1 MQEQQGASQQRE
13 GKGEAA
19 VGPGGKGPYEPP
31 PISPTAGTFTRFVVA
46 LASRSD
52 SLHELTLAMRR
63 ELRGLLVEKMKS
75 RSLWSSSPAYV
86 GVLGHPQWLPSDV
99 RDDSSPLEEL
109 LHDCYLHI
117 FGERLPRLL
126 HQLKVRSQI
135 DGLVVVLV
143 GQFLTGRQKYLDPL
157 GYRIFDMLCGAI
169 KASVASANLVVLRGS
184 ERIRN
189 ATVLGPSADL
199 DPDARAPVEQL
210 RPPVAEW
217 NRDLLP
223 ELIVAEHRERRR
235 TRDALQARVEALPKS
250 GILVFLFKDLLDALK
265 QDVRARWRGLE
276 EEETA
281 VEQIDED
288 GRQHLVK
295 VLRPQT
301 RVDDLDGFKKWVLC
315 VWKRIPQTEV
325 KQKKTYAYLRRL
337 WSFLLH
343 WSCDDPDTLPSNRD
357 VGEALEIPRDR
368 LPGLYDILTELTD
381 RCMGILSA
389 PVVRIDSAR
398 PHVEPDEGEG
408 DD

>member
-1 MQEQQGASQQRE
+1 MQEQHGASQQM
-13 GKGEAA
+13 GKKDGDEARQA
-19 VGPGGKGPYEPP
+19 GHGPYEPP
-31 PISPTAGTFTRFVVA
+31 PISPAAGTFTRFVVA
-46 LASRSD
+46 LAARSD
-52 SLHELTLAMRR
+52 SLQELSLAMRR

-75 RSLWSSSPAYV
+75 RSLWLSPPAFV
-86 GVLGHPQWLPSDV
+86 GVLGHPEWRPADV
-99 RDDSSPLEEL
+99 RDDGSPLDEL
-109 LHDCYLHI
+109 LHDCYVHI

-143 GQFLTGRQKYLDPL
+143 DQFLTGRQKYLDPL
-157 GYRIFDMLCGAI
+157 GYRLFDMLCGAV
-169 KASVASANLVVLRGS
+169 KASVALANMVVLRGPKV
-184 ERIRN
+184 IRN
-189 ATVLGPSADL
+189 ATVLGPSEDL
-199 DPDARAPVEQL
+199 DPDAQSPVEQL
-210 RPPVAEW
+210 RPKVAEW

-235 TRDALQARVEALPKS
+235 TRDALQARVEALPDD
-250 GILVFLFKDLLDALK
+250 GVPVFLFKDLLDALK
-265 QDVRARWRGLE
+265 QDVRARWRGL

-357 VGEALEIPRDR
+357 LGEALEIPRER
-368 LPGLYDILTELTD
+368 LPGLYGTLTELMD

-389 PVVRIDSAR
+389 PVVDIETAR
-398 PHVEPDEGEG
+398 PHAEPDGG
-408 DD
+408 DGHD